1 MAGDKKR
8 CTQCR
13 VMLPVTSFSPCRNG
27 LQPACRAC
35 RNAKARSSANTPCV
49 ESQRCRSCNEIKLAA
64 EFNRS
69 SKNKSGLQHE
79 CKACTKARKR
89 SVSYAV
95 TLQEKYCPDCAQTLP
110 ASDFPRDK
118 KRVGGLRATCR
129 ECCAIS
135 NAASKYT
142 IPVELSRE
150 LRGREN
156 CDLCGAEYKSKSDI
170 NIDHCHQSGA
180 VRGAICTCCNLML
193 GGARDCPEI
202 LMQAVRYLRG
212 AGTWRRRLEVIGA

>member
-27 LQPACRAC
+27 LQGACRAC
-35 RNAKARSSANTPCV
+35 RNVKARSLSHKPCV
-49 ESQRCRSCNEIKLAA
+49 ESKKCYRCQQVKQASD
-64 EFNRS
+64 FNRS
-69 SKNKSGLQHE
+69 SHSKSGLQHE
-79 CKACTKARKR
+79 CKVCTSARKR
-89 SVSYAV
+89 NVFYEV

>member
-1 MAGDKKR
+1 MADDKKR

-27 LQPACRAC
+27 LQGACRAC
-35 RNAKARSSANTPCV
+35 RNAKARSLSHKPCV
-49 ESQRCRSCNEIKLAA
+49 ESKKCYRCQKVKQAA

-69 SKNKSGLQHE
+69 SHCKSGLQHE
-79 CKACTKARKR
+79 CKECTNERKR
-89 SVSYAV
+89 SVSYEV
-95 TLQEKYCPDCAQTLP
+95 TLQEKYCPDCGKTLP
-110 ASDFPRDK
+110 ASEFPRDK
-118 KRVGGLRATCR
+118 KRVGGLRGTCR
-129 ECCAIS
+129 ECSAIS
-135 NAASKYT
+135 NAASNYK

-150 LRGREN
+150 LRNRTN

-170 NIDHCHQSGA
+170 NIDHCHQSGS